1 MCFVVFFCFFCA
13 CSFLKC
19 NFMLSNPW
27 YWSWRF
33 CLVEQTYTL
42 NIPWH
47 IGNVHPRHVQYTV
60 HGIPEIQTLR
70 LKRNDNININVPTC
84 VIDQGFTICEY
95 GNIQVSILCLIEHVL
110 YCIKYMSLSRMQWTQ
125 SFDTTWS
132 NVIFYDLYQS
142 KFKKKLSE
150 NFSPTNSQIF
160 GEMCIYKKA
169 LKRIMFSHR
178 FFSFYNKAIYHYDY
192 VSILTYIFT
201 ANIKMVYK

>member
-1 MCFVVFFCFFCA
+1 MRWDFIMGSLHALMYVFCWGFFCFFFCA

-95 GNIQVSILCLIEHVL
+95 GNIQVSILCLIEHV
-110 YCIKYMSLSRMQWTQ
+110 YI
-125 SFDTTWS
+125 
-132 NVIFYDLYQS
+132 VLYQVHVFI
-142 KFKKKLSE
+142 KDAMD
-150 NFSPTNSQIF
+150 TVVW
-160 GEMCIYKKA
+160 
-169 LKRIMFSHR
+169 
-178 FFSFYNKAIYHYDY
+178 YD
-192 VSILTYIFT
+192 
-201 ANIKMVYK
+201 MVKCYFL